1 MMTGPAQIVKRRTTV
16 QRVAFSLLTLASLI
30 SFLALGA
37 ILYTVFRKGIGAISW
52 EFLTQMPKSG
62 MTQGGIYPMVLG
74 SFYLTAGALIS
85 ALPFGVISAI
95 WLSEYAG
102 GGWWVR
108 TIRIG
113 VNTLA
118 GVPSIVFGLLG
129 FAFFVNVLGLGASLL
144 SGAFTLG
151 ILILPILIRAA
162 EEALRSVPN
171 EFREAALALG
181 ATQWHSVRTVVLP
194 SAIPGIMT
202 GAILGIGR
210 AIGET
215 APILFTAAAIYK
227 TRLPDTLVDTLMSR
241 TMALPT
247 HIFYMATENP
257 RGWQAVDLQFG
268 AALLLLGLVVCLNLG
283 AVIWRTRVRRRKQW

>member
-1 MMTGPAQIVKRRTTV
+1 MTMQTDPGSRKRNAAQA
-16 QRVAFSLLTLASLI
+16 VAFSVLTLASLL
-30 SFLALGA
+30 SFFALGA
-37 ILYTVFRKGIGAISW
+37 ILYTIFTQGIGAMSW
-52 EFLTQMPKSG
+52 DFLSQMPRNG
-62 MTQGGIYPMVLG
+62 MTQGGVYPMILG
-74 SFYLTAGALIS
+74 SLYLTVGALLS

-102 GGWWVR
+102 SGWWVR
-108 TIRIG
+108 AIRIG

-151 ILILPILIRAA
+151 ILILPILIRSA
-162 EEALRSVPN
+162 EEALSAVPN
-171 EFREAALALG
+171 EFREGALALG

-194 SAIPGIMT
+194 SAVPGIIT

-215 APILFTAAAIYK
+215 APILFTAAAIFK
-227 TRLPDTLVDTLMSR
+227 TRLPGTLAETLTSR
-241 TMALPT
+241 TMTLPT

-257 RGWQAVDLQFG
+257 RAWQAVDLQFG
-268 AALLLLGLVVCLNLG
+268 AVLLLLGMVVCLNLG
-283 AVIWRTRVRRRKQW
+283 AVVWRSRVRRRKQW

>member
-1 MMTGPAQIVKRRTTV
+1 MTGPAQIVKRRTTA
-16 QRVAFSLLTLASLI
+16 QRVAFSLLTLASLL

-37 ILYTVFRKGIGAISW
+37 ILYTVFRKGVSAISW
-52 EFLTQMPKSG
+52 EFLTKMPKSG

-181 ATQWHSVRTVVLP
+181 ATQWRSVRTVVLP

-227 TRLPDTLVDTLMSR
+227 TRLPDTLIDTLMSR